1 MKGVKTVMKI
11 RKELTLKLKK
21 TIIEVAKKSAEIE
34 ANTACPFLN
43 FQSKESKAI
52 KQLRKF

>member
-1 MKGVKTVMKI
+1 MKI